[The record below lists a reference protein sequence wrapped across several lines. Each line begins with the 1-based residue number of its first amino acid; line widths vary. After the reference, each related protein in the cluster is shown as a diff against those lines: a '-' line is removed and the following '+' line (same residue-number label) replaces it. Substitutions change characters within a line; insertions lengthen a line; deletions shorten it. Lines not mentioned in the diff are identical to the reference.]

1 MEERYTKAQDR
12 LEEYSEDIILKAKG
26 MQSNRQ
32 REGRNIDEDLNSGF
46 IILLL
51 INSHMP
57 KRIDDISS
65 SGSSLAKIEAMLSSL
80 KQEANLHG
88 SGKVIEQSGEKLC
101 SSAIEGCEND
111 IFNSLEGVGA
121 EWRI

>member
-1 MEERYTKAQDR
+1 MEDRYTKAQDR
-12 LEEYSEDIILKAKG
+12 LRECIKDIMLKAKG

-32 REGRNIDEDLNSGF
+32 REGRNMDGDLNSGF

-65 SGSSLAKIEAMLSSL
+65 SGSSSAKFEAMLSSL
-80 KQEANLHG
+80 KQDANLHG
-88 SGKVIEQSGEKLC
+88 SCEVIRQSGEKLC

-111 IFNSLEGVGA
+111 IFDSLEGVGA
-121 EWRI
+121 E

>member
-1 MEERYTKAQDR
+1 MEERYTKAQER
-12 LEEYSEDIILKAKG
+12 LGECIEDIMLKAKG
-26 MQSNRQ
+26 RQSKSQ
-32 REGRNIDEDLNSGF
+32 RKGWNMNGDLNSGF

-65 SGSSLAKIEAMLSSL
+65 SGLSSAKIEVMLSSL
-80 KQEANLHG
+80 NKGANLHDG
-88 SGKVIEQSGEKLC
+88 LEVIEQSDEKLC
-101 SSAIEGCEND
+101 SSAIEGCENE
-111 IFNSLEGVGA
+111 IFDSLEGVGA

>member
-12 LEEYSEDIILKAKG
+12 LVECIEDIILKAKG

-32 REGRNIDEDLNSGF
+32 REGRNTDGDLNSGF

-65 SGSSLAKIEAMLSSL
+65 SGSSSAKIEAMLSSL
-80 KQEANLHG
+80 KQGANGHG
-88 SGKVIEQSGEKLC
+88 SGKVIEQSGERLC

-111 IFNSLEGVGA
+111 IFDSLEGVGA